1 MMYYDEMT
9 DVEKLGEKHREG
21 RVFVHSSY
29 GLGIGCLWRCTAR
42 RHRQLAE
49 VVWRY
54 GHGWIGQVGLRGS
67 CQAAVA
73 VPVTSF
79 QVVNRS
85 AISHRYSSAP
95 SR

>member
-1 MMYYDEMT
+1 MMRT
-9 DVEKLGEKHREG
+9 
-21 RVFVHSSY
+21 
-29 GLGIGCLWRCTAR
+29 WRSLIR

-54 GHGWIGQVGLRGS
+54 GHGWIGRVDLRSGV
-67 CQAAVA
+67 QAAAVA

-85 AISHRYSSAP
+85 AMSRRYSSAP